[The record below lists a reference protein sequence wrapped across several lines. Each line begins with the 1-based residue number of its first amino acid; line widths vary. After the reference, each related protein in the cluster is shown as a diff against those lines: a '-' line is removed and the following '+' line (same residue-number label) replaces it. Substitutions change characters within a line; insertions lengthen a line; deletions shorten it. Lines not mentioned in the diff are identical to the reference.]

1 MKPQQLYHAM
11 KDLAERLRI
20 TVREQ
25 NLRQPGIKVR
35 SGLCRVK
42 GQWVFILDKHKN
54 IHQKCRLLGTCLA
67 SMPMDDV
74 YIVPALREYIEKHRM
89 GAVDERLI
97 FQSRERAST
106 PSE

>member
-1 MKPQQLYHAM
+1 MKSQHLYQEL
-11 KDLAERLRI
+11 KNLAEKLGI

-54 IHQKCRLLGTCLA
+54 IHQKCRMLGTCLG
-67 SMPMDDV
+67 SMPLDEIYLIPVVRD
-74 YIVPALREYIEKHRM
+74 YIENHRQ
-89 GAVDERLI
+89 GTVDPRLV
-97 FQSRERAST
+97 FEET
-106 PSE
+106 KTTG